1 VSRLEPTLEPERA
14 VRRIEV
20 ITGAGGRR
28 RWTVDDKARIVE
40 ETLEPGASVSVV
52 ARRHGLTPQQVFA
65 WRREARQRSE
75 EAGPSF
81 IPAMVELAS
90 TPRRRRQQAA
100 APMAAIEL
108 DRRREGADRRWR
120 QGLNRIGGDSGVEG
134 DLVIGPT
141 GTVRVMV
148 ATKPVDFRKGMEG
161 LAALVREAMG
171 ADPFC
176 GTVYVFRAKR
186 ADRVKLIFW
195 DGTGMVLVAKRLED
209 GKFRWPGVQDAIMR
223 LSAAE
228 LQALLEGLD
237 WRRVHEPRQT
247 AVPTAAS

>member
-1 VSRLEPTLEPERA
+1 
-14 VRRIEV
+14 V

-108 DRRREGADRRWR
+108 DIGGVRV
-120 QGLNRIGGDSGVEG
+120 RIGDGAKASIVSA
-134 DLVIGPT
+134 VI
-141 GTVRVMV
+141 R
-148 ATKPVDFRKGMEG
+148 
-161 LAALVREAMG
+161 ALKE
-171 ADPFC
+171 
-176 GTVYVFRAKR
+176 T
-186 ADRVKLIFW
+186 
-195 DGTGMVLVAKRLED
+195 
-209 GKFRWPGVQDAIMR
+209 
-223 LSAAE
+223 S
-228 LQALLEGLD
+228 
-237 WRRVHEPRQT
+237 
-247 AVPTAAS
+247 